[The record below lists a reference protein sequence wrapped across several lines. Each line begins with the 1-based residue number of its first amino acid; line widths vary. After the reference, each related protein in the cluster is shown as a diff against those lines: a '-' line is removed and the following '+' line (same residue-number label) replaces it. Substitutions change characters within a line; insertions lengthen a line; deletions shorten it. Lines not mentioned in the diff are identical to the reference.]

1 MVSITNHDAHRNADD
16 FAKLGIDSGLFVVGH
31 IEFVASEFPFHQA
44 LCFRGPKFLE
54 RFVHFIVIGLLRDA
68 FEVKE
73 KYVCDVCDYVYDP
86 EVGDPD
92 GGIAPGTSFEDLP
105 DDWTC
110 PVCGVTKDDFQVQK

>member
-1 MVSITNHDAHRNADD
+1 MTALNMVKNLQKQQNKIINN
-16 FAKLGIDSGLFVVGH
+16 L
-31 IEFVASEFPFHQA
+31 
-44 LCFRGPKFLE
+44 KFNNM
-54 RFVHFIVIGLLRDA
+54 
-68 FEVKE
+68 E

-86 EVGDPD
+86 AVGDPD